1 MTSSASFNASSHE
14 AECLI
19 GKWLK
24 YSVEISRDLDKAFVE
39 TKFSLDAI
47 HKLRKKVGLYLI
59 ESFQNVFDFFE
70 NKVRSTH
77 PNDSA
82 QYIRQWQSKMLKF
95 LTETEADT
103 VATVSHSHGWNTN
116 DVYTLKSAAKDELVS
131 LKYMIYFAKTA
142 LRWGSYHAIIGF
154 RI

>member
-1 MTSSASFNASSHE
+1 M
-14 AECLI
+14 
-19 GKWLK
+19 
-24 YSVEISRDLDKAFVE
+24 
-39 TKFSLDAI
+39 
-47 HKLRKKVGLYLI
+47 
-59 ESFQNVFDFFE
+59 FDFFE

-131 LKYMIYFAKTA
+131 LKYMMILIRLADLLDLANDRIDYYLLRENRSQMARSPLIDRTIFFQKFAGFHRYFMSTMTFYFQTDY
-142 LRWGSYHAIIGF
+142 S
-154 RI
+154 